1 MLLGLWM
8 SKIVLKIKNFVEDC
22 LFDLH
27 NKIFSSRYVLKGKCK
42 KCGNC
47 CRNILFSTQDGYV
60 KSKDLFL
67 QMQKKYR
74 YYRNFR
80 ISGVVENKQ
89 EFQNGALTFECKFIS
104 KNNKCLI
111 YPIRPIFCRNYPD
124 INPDLIYGGVEM
136 LDDCGFYFDV
146 NKKFCDYL
154 KNKEA

>member
-1 MLLGLWM
+1 M
-8 SKIVLKIKNFVEDC
+8 SNIILKIKNFIEDC
-22 LFDLH
+22 IFDIH
-27 NKIFSSRYVLKGKCK
+27 NKLFSSRYVLKGKCK

-60 KSKDLFL
+60 KSKELFYD
-67 QMQKKYR
+67 MQKKYR

-111 YPIRPIFCRNYPD
+111 YPIRAIFCRNYPD
-124 INPDLIYGGVEM
+124 VNPDLIYGGVEM
-136 LDDCGFYFDV
+136 LDECGFYFDV
-146 NKKFCDYL
+146 NKKFCEYL
-154 KNKEA
+154 NKKED